1 MNSKIESFSK
11 TIYEWL
17 SQFATTYRNEL
28 PADSSIQVADLYI
41 KMSGYYDNFATK
53 FIFPLKIYKQNTTSH
68 SEVIAVADRISQA
81 IGNGGLLIRGNGV
94 TIVVY
99 KGSPFYQD
107 LQDENET
114 IRAGY
119 VNLEIS
125 IY

>member
-1 MNSKIESFSK
+1 MDKIEGFNK

-28 PADSSIQVADLYI
+28 PAEPNIQIADLYI
-41 KMSGYYDNFATK
+41 KMSGYYDNFATR

-68 SEVIAVADRISQA
+68 LEVVKIADKISKE
-81 IGNGGLLIRGNGV
+81 IGDGGLLIKGNGV
-94 TIVVY
+94 TIVIY

-107 LQDENET
+107 MQDEDTT

>member
-1 MNSKIESFSK
+1 MSKIEAFGEE
-11 TIYEWL
+11 IYKWL

-28 PADSSIQVADLYI
+28 PADPNIKVADLYI
-41 KMSGYYDNFATK
+41 KIGGYYDNFATR
-53 FIFPLKIYKQNTTSH
+53 FIYPLKIYKQNTTSH
-68 SEVIAVADRISQA
+68 REVIEVADNISKA
-81 IGNGGLLIRGNGV
+81 IGDGGLLIRGNGV
-94 TIVVY
+94 TIVIY

-107 LQDENET
+107 MQDEDNT